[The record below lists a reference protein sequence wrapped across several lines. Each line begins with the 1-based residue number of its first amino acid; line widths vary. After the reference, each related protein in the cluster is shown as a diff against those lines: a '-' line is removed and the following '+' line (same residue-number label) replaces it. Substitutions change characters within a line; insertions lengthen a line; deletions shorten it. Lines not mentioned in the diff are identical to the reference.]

1 MRAKDDGKSLHE
13 AAEEAVSE
21 VKGRVGKNFKVNMD
35 AVLAKG
41 VNERSDHEQ
50 KAVDAYLQE
59 LHKAGRRKSEVL
71 VDVLNDAYERGYAG
85 AKIKDSE
92 LRGLVKALAQDPAL
106 VGYLTLSDPDLMTTL
121 QNGYLYGR
129 YSDEQLRVLLDYAR
143 MRVHAEGYKDGRE
156 SERAATVNRQ
166 SGRQELV
173 TLKSGERKVYVT
185 DGVIVADGDGVV
197 DRRRSSEVLTVR
209 DAATGKMEMISS
221 GDVLRYE
228 GVPEREP
235 ESVVE
240 ADGPDAVESPEGDTS
255 DAPKETWEG
264 GKYSLSD
271 SDSGRGGRFVQ
282 DEHGNINLVE
292 IPQEIFNKIKVSPL
306 PFRLTESMVAH
317 VYKQH
322 GNELGL
328 DSLSEAAEFV
338 VEVMRN
344 VDHVREGDNG
354 TFIFSVEN
362 GRMRIGK
369 RAIAIVVNAQSGD
382 FMGIKTSGYDRLKS
396 LQQRPLLWEK
406 GANETSATGAA
417 PVNVTS
423 EPTSQSGEPTGSASN
438 QNNGLSGDK
447 DSESSS
453 DVQVVAGAPADYVRG
468 MVLTIRDDD
477 GEVTH
482 AMVSGRGRA
491 EGGKYV
497 PDETGNLIEYVV
509 DGVARREHVSKL
521 GERVVSHV
529 PMQSADEG
537 FNHESTLNTRNKLQ
551 SADSEKPLSDSDEPV
566 EPELAPMAMRKVGR
580 GKSAHEVPDVVSAGV
595 ERSVRYITEELP
607 EEIRR
612 DFVRNGVDGAE
623 SRLKKA
629 KEARKKIKLEGI
641 DTNRYNAETAAADA
655 EIATA
660 ERELGVWTEIRNRM
674 DERER
679 AERDA
684 REAAD
689 RATLERAVEAEAE
702 RQAAE
707 LARRAEQEARGAHA
721 VHPAIKQKWENAKK
735 VEGFESEIPLP
746 NGEKVSGRYVLV
758 ESGAATPSHNAAEG
772 FAKNEGFPVDENG
785 NTVND
790 RDYERDKSAQDITRT
805 MADNYDS
812 RAIYT
817 IPVVS
822 RDGVVLSGNG
832 RTIAGEIAAEQGTD
846 RAYIEHLMKYGRQYG
861 FTAEQVSGMEHP
873 RVLFMADGDMPY
885 TAETF
890 AKFNAQEMKSQSRTE
905 QAVKL
910 GKTVD
915 GGTFGRVISM
925 INGYDSLS
933 DFYGD
938 RAAVTEAI
946 NDLRRSGVVNDMQYA
961 EMFDGDTVSPIGQ
974 QMLEGML
981 IGKAFESNPD
991 AVRQLSEHPSM
1002 RQRVVAALAEISSNA
1017 RLGEEYS
1024 LETEL
1029 AEAIN
1034 LASSALKNGYKHGDH
1049 VSAWARQG
1057 NLFEFDLERGSVADY
1072 TNAAILLLA
1081 DLLNHREVNK
1091 LKKALALYNRDAA
1104 KAAAGMADMFVGGV
1118 RSKADILKD
1127 ILNLLDYGD
1136 KKEQDAALARAA
1148 EQRKRDS
1155 GGPGGE
1161 DAGTKQAGVAGRGG
1175 EGNGSAERGAGEEHS
1190 LGKTGD
1196 RSVSE
1201 WFGPIYTQFEG
1212 KATEAEAYLR
1222 ETNDGVAKG
1231 ALTYPG
1237 VAPIDLVW
1245 GDMNAGYMKIVI
1257 KHPEVVGKLQEI
1269 LSSTTIKSQSDNR
1282 IVFESDTHKMIVSR
1296 MKGSQPTDNW
1306 LLTAYEKKEKPVSA
1320 SSSDIE
1326 TEPEGKRN
1334 GTATPQNG
1342 ASSGGKVSESSVTSK
1357 GKGEK
1362 VAENQTPNAVQA
1374 ALAAAEQE
1382 TNTEPTEAQKKAGN
1396 YKKGHVKI
1404 DGYDVTIEQ
1413 PKGSVRRGTDASG
1426 KQWEQEMHNTY
1437 GYIRGTEGVDGDHI
1451 DVFLSDDPSQGDVFV
1466 VDQVNKDGTF
1476 DEHKVMYGFP
1486 DIESARKAYLSN
1498 YEDGWQGLGAITQV
1512 SKEEFKKWID
1522 SSHRKTKPFAQYKG
1536 VKPLAGQSGEQ
1547 PKEPTVKAGEG
1558 YVSAAERQLEE
1569 LKRQAEREGGHI
1581 LILPSEGTEEAG
1593 GLSSRTLDLSS
1604 TGEGTDLFG
1613 NEQGSGKKSPS
1624 DGKTWLQRVAGEA
1637 GAVGERERV
1646 LRDALVEKL
1655 RGSGI
1660 KVIMDAAEGQRVL
1673 DAAKRADEI
1682 LREMGKRK
1690 SASETAS
1697 VPDREHHHAVISV
1710 AEDGAKVLQNL
1721 ETLAKKYENISGQ
1734 RKNFLNE
1741 VGQILGTQQYGSNSQ
1756 YADFEAANG
1765 QVFTIRLADHNAHVS
1780 GFDNEGR
1787 SEGISIV
1794 VTPKNNLGI
1803 DNDGKAH
1810 LVEFY
1815 YNSIKLRKAEGS
1827 PYAAIVRSIEQA
1839 LYSGEYRDTTGL
1851 AQREEVN
1858 AENVIR
1864 EMRVWHGSGAEFD
1877 AFDHSHMGEGEG
1889 AQAYGWGTY
1898 VTQVEGIGRAYA
1910 RSSGGSRVFYDGRE
1924 VDPHSR
1930 GTLAEQCYA
1939 AVARRVLDGK
1949 MTAGEYIAER
1959 LANFDMQ
1966 LVRWRESGK
1975 EQFIADT
1982 EKMRDVFASMD
1993 AELFELVEGP
2003 AVLYE
2008 VEVPDNDGGNYLQ
2021 YDKQMGAQG
2030 DALERID
2037 NELTARGWHRS
2048 EQNDVQ
2054 VQNQIVR
2061 LEKDGKDIILRPVQQ
2076 GRDLY
2081 AELENGLGSARAAS
2095 EFLRDCGFT
2104 GIVYP
2109 AEFRS
2114 GGRSDGAKNYVIFD
2128 EADAKIVG
2136 KTRFF
2141 RTADGEVYGYTKG
2154 GKIYLDPRIA
2164 TAETAVHEYAH
2175 LWAEALR
2182 GGNAAEWANVVK
2194 LMRGTGLWDEVKRDY
2209 PELKTDDEVAEE
2221 VLARFS
2227 GRRGAERLRAAQEA
2241 AVRKAGGV
2249 VEASH
2254 VISSFEKVKQAI
2266 KRFWR
2271 AFADFMHIHY
2281 ESAEEVADR
2290 VLADLLDGLNPGESG
2305 RVNEQSTGREAGEE
2319 IKLQKAV
2326 GGYDVDVV
2334 PFHRVIDEM
2343 FDNADF
2349 DKSAH
2354 QRERYDLG
2362 VTPEW
2367 MKGVGITGENFSLS
2381 FKNIKTHQG
2390 KDADHNLT
2398 REEWHQLPEALKM
2411 PFLVTKRKDASDK
2424 FRLYVNIIHNG
2435 HYVAVGVDVKRV
2447 NQGKNKPMLEVN
2459 SIKTVFGHKEKMS
2472 ANEVVLTYDKN
2483 ITPEQEALLRG
2494 LDYREYP
2501 TIQELS
2507 AANVRNNSDIAKVK
2521 RTMQEDRDD
2530 VTEDTAMYRIREDE
2544 AGDIHGENFKN
2555 WFGDWENDPDEASKV
2570 VDESGR
2576 PKVVL
2581 HGTPNT
2587 DFHEFRDD
2595 MIGSANDPGWLGR
2608 GFYFYGNN
2616 PEYARQYANGGRVM
2630 EVYLNIR
2637 NPYYATVEDMERLAE
2652 ANSAEASR
2660 EFRERLE
2667 AEGYDGVYYNGDLN
2681 EEWVA
2686 FHPNQIKSAT
2696 DNVGTYDSN
2705 NDDVRYRIREDEPAN
2720 VRRMTQED
2728 RDMMRSAVEQAAAK
2742 LGAPVDVYVTA
2753 EEVTHSDA
2761 AEQARRRESK
2771 GWWDPKTGRIGIVL
2785 GNNRDVDDALATMGH
2800 ETIAHYGLREMIGE
2814 ERYNEFLD
2822 EVYSHLREDLKK
2834 GVDDAAGRSFM
2845 DDVTKNREKSRSY
2858 EHHRRTAVDEL
2869 FGRLAEKPF
2878 EEFSEGERT
2887 LWRRLKSKVRELLD
2901 RFLVTLGLP
2910 KWFELGDNELRYMLW
2925 RSKER
2930 LERGREHPIEYAHD
2944 VAKRVELGLD
2954 GETLYRPGDETEDLW
2969 NDSSLG
2975 LDERTTLAAAR
2986 LASLHSEDRRQTLGA
3001 MRAIGGNLSNLRR
3014 AMGLQKRFDRTTVK
3028 RVADLA
3034 RVLIA
3039 TGHLSDLS
3047 KGEVKRLLSAV
3058 KNATGHSDIDGD
3070 VQKVMDIMVDNQL
3083 KRAEDMF
3090 EKLLRVRDNKIDQNG
3105 VRVMGALDTKGQ
3117 RMIKALRSALKMRS
3131 EDLDARI
3138 SDCVDRL
3145 DSSDSITRGN
3155 AESELEGLMLA
3166 RKYRDGVGR
3175 IESEIESLEREVR
3188 LKEEQI
3194 YDFERVAVV
3203 DGEGAEVLKQ
3213 DGEPRTTEKRRLKPE
3228 FKNPDDDAKRRLKQ
3242 VRAEISALEDG
3253 IRASKLD
3260 LNRSYMELLPDLG
3273 GSVAGSITR
3282 GKSWLAKEEARR
3294 QEIWHAANS
3303 DLMGVDVTTQGMDPA
3318 DESGLRNTGLVRFLL
3333 GPMASFEK
3341 MLRYFGQ
3348 RSAYGEGRL
3357 YQKFMR
3363 GHSDCTDREWRN
3375 YKRGRDEMDAK
3386 AKDLFGVK
3394 WMQVGAQM
3402 RDGKKFP
3409 MIEIEY
3415 TDNGKLVKDS
3425 LRQDEAAYLIAV
3437 NKMVD
3442 GRIKLAPMGL
3452 TDDVI
3457 AEIAERVD
3465 PRMLE
3470 LADWYQHEFLPKSR
3484 ERYNEVYER
3493 MFGAPMAEIENY
3505 IHLVINTKDVPQN
3518 KEIGKQGV
3526 DATPSTITGSLK
3538 ERTRNS
3544 MPLRLHTSLVD
3555 VAMGEHAK
3563 MERWAAWA
3571 EYNRDLKDLLNY
3583 KRFRAK
3589 VENMSSVEFGSG
3601 SDLLK
3606 KFEDACAV
3614 VSGDYTGA
3622 GSKSE
3627 VDRLATNWAK
3637 GVATAKINFRTHTA
3651 LKQLLS
3657 FPAFMSDARPGDIMY
3672 CVANPEGSVKWAMEN
3687 LPGFSKRW
3695 ESRRAGDTRLME
3707 TDSDYAFWR
3716 NKFVKELNRYGMTMN
3731 AGVDCLTVAMGA
3743 RAVYMTALR
3752 RYRSYGYSDIAI
3764 RRATELLMQNGTGSV
3779 LGLLSRE
3786 GVGDIALA
3794 WGNRREGLCHAIL
3807 RHVVEQSDYESVD
3820 ELLSALRGTIMEGR
3834 VTRQGDDVV
3843 FNWKGNRAVVTKDE
3857 TGNYVL
3863 TVYDVIRAKAS
3874 KKRSEADATSLY
3886 QSIFGAANGNLVSQ
3900 HSASVGKNSGF
3911 TEDMQAI
3918 GNNRFGTVYRWQ
3930 GEDLAKKKALQDA
3943 YVSYN
3948 SSQQSSEGAFV
3959 SAQQIEGTLGS
3970 AATTVFRNASMG
3982 YERRLTTGMRNLRNM
3997 SRKGYKAEVIENT
4010 KKQMMEEGLTEDQ
4023 ASRAAER
4030 VYNRAV
4036 WHSMMDVA
4044 NFGFA
4049 LPFLWYLG
4057 PALWYV
4063 IAGDDEDES
4072 EEMLKDAATHA
4083 LFGPIEGFTLG
4094 GTVSEL
4100 GNTVLSTYATG
4111 GGWDD
4116 VKKSL
4121 RYKNM
4126 NPMPML
4132 SDAQSLFNSFSTDAW
4147 QGMNDLTNL
4156 LVQAGVGVNPQTL
4169 TDVGVAILDATN
4181 GDMGLAKE
4189 SAFLIMRILQV
4200 PQSQLDELFIDEI
4213 GLTARDAGK
4222 LSASEIAKRWAQYK
4236 RRRMSPLTGM
4246 AYSDERVDEIDAKMI
4261 KRFQGKLEDRIS
4273 RLDDKTVME
4282 GVSNRDE
4289 LLGESY
4295 LKEAKKRMEGME
4307 TDALGEAFDAGDES
4321 VRSLASKELAKRSGL
4336 SKAPLSDSKTDYN
4349 KVYAAKRTYVDLA
4362 DDITLAEWK
4371 KRVDEGSDE
4380 RMKTVMNSYDKRLK
4394 ALRKMLGQ
4402 GRDAEVMEEI
4412 RRVRG
4417 EALRE
4422 RNNR

>member
-1 MRAKDDGKSLHE
+1 MFPSTAYTLEG
-13 AAEEAVSE
+13 VSE
-21 VKGRVGKNFKVNMD
+21 SLGDVRLVLSQDYLKGDLKP
-35 AVLAKG
+35 AS
-41 VNERSDHEQ
+41 EEQ
-50 KAVDAYLQE
+50 IDAYLQ
-59 LHKAGRRKSEVL
+59 
-71 VDVLNDAYERGYAG
+71 
-85 AKIKDSE
+85 
-92 LRGLVKALAQDPAL
+92 
-106 VGYLTLSDPDLMTTL
+106 
-121 QNGYLYGR
+121 
-129 YSDEQLRVLLDYAR
+129 
-143 MRVHAEGYKDGRE
+143 
-156 SERAATVNRQ
+156 
-166 SGRQELV
+166 
-173 TLKSGERKVYVT
+173 
-185 DGVIVADGDGVV
+185 
-197 DRRRSSEVLTVR
+197 
-209 DAATGKMEMISS
+209 
-221 GDVLRYE
+221 
-228 GVPEREP
+228 
-235 ESVVE
+235 
-240 ADGPDAVESPEGDTS
+240 
-255 DAPKETWEG
+255 
-264 GKYSLSD
+264 
-271 SDSGRGGRFVQ
+271 
-282 DEHGNINLVE
+282 
-292 IPQEIFNKIKVSPL
+292 
-306 PFRLTESMVAH
+306 
-317 VYKQH
+317 
-322 GNELGL
+322 NELGL
-328 DSLSEAAEFV
+328 KKENGYYYGNEYFSITDVGADGD
-338 VEVMRN
+338 N
-344 VDHVREGDNG
+344 VLVDNNGHLYFIDPIIKFKKPAKDVLAWAGRTYGADGVGPEDTAVYRLREGEPPTKTGIGYKVFVMKDGKLYPPMVANPNG
-354 TFIFSVEN
+354 E
-362 GRMRIGK
+362 
-369 RAIAIVVNAQSGD
+369 
-382 FMGIKTSGYDRLKS
+382 
-396 LQQRPLLWEK
+396 
-406 GANETSATGAA
+406 ATPVGVWLDADAA
-417 PVNVTS
+417 PVAGVTK
-423 EPTSQSGEPTGSASN
+423 TGR
-438 QNNGLSGDK
+438 Q
-447 DSESSS
+447 
-453 DVQVVAGAPADYVRG
+453 QVKA
-468 MVLTIRDDD
+468 
-477 GEVTH
+477 
-482 AMVSGRGRA
+482 
-491 EGGKYV
+491 GGKGTQGGSGKLAYR
-497 PDETGNLIEYVV
+497 PGWHLGEIPYALQFNRMNPETG
-509 DGVARREHVSKL
+509 
-521 GERVVSHV
+521 
-529 PMQSADEG
+529 Q
-537 FNHESTLNTRNKLQ
+537 
-551 SADSEKPLSDSDEPV
+551 
-566 EPELAPMAMRKVGR
+566 
-580 GKSAHEVPDVVSAGV
+580 
-595 ERSVRYITEELP
+595 
-607 EEIRR
+607 
-612 DFVRNGVDGAE
+612 
-623 SRLKKA
+623 
-629 KEARKKIKLEGI
+629 
-641 DTNRYNAETAAADA
+641 
-655 EIATA
+655 
-660 ERELGVWTEIRNRM
+660 RELFPANFVW
-674 DERER
+674 
-679 AERDA
+679 AEVEYANDVDYQE
-684 REAAD
+684 EAM
-689 RATLERAVEAEAE
+689 
-702 RQAAE
+702 
-707 LARRAEQEARGAHA
+707 
-721 VHPAIKQKWENAKK
+721 
-735 VEGFESEIPLP
+735 S
-746 NGEKVSGRYVLV
+746 
-758 ESGAATPSHNAAEG
+758 
-772 FAKNEGFPVDENG
+772 
-785 NTVND
+785 
-790 RDYERDKSAQDITRT
+790 
-805 MADNYDS
+805 
-812 RAIYT
+812 
-817 IPVVS
+817 
-822 RDGVVLSGNG
+822 
-832 RTIAGEIAAEQGTD
+832 
-846 RAYIEHLMKYGRQYG
+846 YG
-861 FTAEQVSGMEHP
+861 
-873 RVLFMADGDMPY
+873 
-885 TAETF
+885 
-890 AKFNAQEMKSQSRTE
+890 
-905 QAVKL
+905 
-910 GKTVD
+910 
-915 GGTFGRVISM
+915 
-925 INGYDSLS
+925 
-933 DFYGD
+933 
-938 RAAVTEAI
+938 
-946 NDLRRSGVVNDMQYA
+946 
-961 EMFDGDTVSPIGQ
+961 
-974 QMLEGML
+974 
-981 IGKAFESNPD
+981 
-991 AVRQLSEHPSM
+991 
-1002 RQRVVAALAEISSNA
+1002 
-1017 RLGEEYS
+1017 
-1024 LETEL
+1024 
-1029 AEAIN
+1029 
-1034 LASSALKNGYKHGDH
+1034 
-1049 VSAWARQG
+1049 
-1057 NLFEFDLERGSVADY
+1057 
-1072 TNAAILLLA
+1072 
-1081 DLLNHREVNK
+1081 
-1091 LKKALALYNRDAA
+1091 
-1104 KAAAGMADMFVGGV
+1104 
-1118 RSKADILKD
+1118 
-1127 ILNLLDYGD
+1127 
-1136 KKEQDAALARAA
+1136 
-1148 EQRKRDS
+1148 
-1155 GGPGGE
+1155 
-1161 DAGTKQAGVAGRGG
+1161 
-1175 EGNGSAERGAGEEHS
+1175 
-1190 LGKTGD
+1190 
-1196 RSVSE
+1196 
-1201 WFGPIYTQFEG
+1201 
-1212 KATEAEAYLR
+1212 
-1222 ETNDGVAKG
+1222 
-1231 ALTYPG
+1231 
-1237 VAPIDLVW
+1237 
-1245 GDMNAGYMKIVI
+1245 MN
-1257 KHPEVVGKLQEI
+1257 
-1269 LSSTTIKSQSDNR
+1269 
-1282 IVFESDTHKMIVSR
+1282 
-1296 MKGSQPTDNW
+1296 
-1306 LLTAYEKKEKPVSA
+1306 
-1320 SSSDIE
+1320 
-1326 TEPEGKRN
+1326 
-1334 GTATPQNG
+1334 
-1342 ASSGGKVSESSVTSK
+1342 
-1357 GKGEK
+1357 
-1362 VAENQTPNAVQA
+1362 
-1374 ALAAAEQE
+1374 
-1382 TNTEPTEAQKKAGN
+1382 
-1396 YKKGHVKI
+1396 
-1404 DGYDVTIEQ
+1404 
-1413 PKGSVRRGTDASG
+1413 ASG
-1426 KQWEQEMHNTY
+1426 KFQHSLAGLPRLPENGSYRYRTNPDPNTDPWVIT
-1437 GYIRGTEGVDGDHI
+1437 GAMKVNRILKPSEVDAMVEAAGRE
-1451 DVFLSDDPSQGDVFV
+1451 PQ
-1466 VDQVNKDGTF
+1466 QRQ
-1476 DEHKVMYGFP
+1476 
-1486 DIESARKAYLSN
+1486 A
-1498 YEDGWQGLGAITQV
+1498 GAIT
-1512 SKEEFKKWID
+1512 
-1522 SSHRKTKPFAQYKG
+1522 
-1536 VKPLAGQSGEQ
+1536 
-1547 PKEPTVKAGEG
+1547 
-1558 YVSAAERQLEE
+1558 
-1569 LKRQAEREGGHI
+1569 
-1581 LILPSEGTEEAG
+1581 
-1593 GLSSRTLDLSS
+1593 
-1604 TGEGTDLFG
+1604 
-1613 NEQGSGKKSPS
+1613 
-1624 DGKTWLQRVAGEA
+1624 
-1637 GAVGERERV
+1637 
-1646 LRDALVEKL
+1646 
-1655 RGSGI
+1655 
-1660 KVIMDAAEGQRVL
+1660 
-1673 DAAKRADEI
+1673 DE
-1682 LREMGKRK
+1682 
-1690 SASETAS
+1690 
-1697 VPDREHHHAVISV
+1697 
-1710 AEDGAKVLQNL
+1710 
-1721 ETLAKKYENISGQ
+1721 
-1734 RKNFLNE
+1734 
-1741 VGQILGTQQYGSNSQ
+1741 
-1756 YADFEAANG
+1756 
-1765 QVFTIRLADHNAHVS
+1765 
-1780 GFDNEGR
+1780 
-1787 SEGISIV
+1787 
-1794 VTPKNNLGI
+1794 
-1803 DNDGKAH
+1803 
-1810 LVEFY
+1810 
-1815 YNSIKLRKAEGS
+1815 
-1827 PYAAIVRSIEQA
+1827 
-1839 LYSGEYRDTTGL
+1839 
-1851 AQREEVN
+1851 
-1858 AENVIR
+1858 
-1864 EMRVWHGSGAEFD
+1864 
-1877 AFDHSHMGEGEG
+1877 
-1889 AQAYGWGTY
+1889 
-1898 VTQVEGIGRAYA
+1898 QVE
-1910 RSSGGSRVFYDGRE
+1910 
-1924 VDPHSR
+1924 
-1930 GTLAEQCYA
+1930 
-1939 AVARRVLDGK
+1939 
-1949 MTAGEYIAER
+1949 
-1959 LANFDMQ
+1959 
-1966 LVRWRESGK
+1966 
-1975 EQFIADT
+1975 
-1982 EKMRDVFASMD
+1982 
-1993 AELFELVEGP
+1993 
-2003 AVLYE
+2003 
-2008 VEVPDNDGGNYLQ
+2008 
-2021 YDKQMGAQG
+2021 
-2030 DALERID
+2030 AL
-2037 NELTARGWHRS
+2037 N
-2048 EQNDVQ
+2048 
-2054 VQNQIVR
+2054 
-2061 LEKDGKDIILRPVQQ
+2061 
-2076 GRDLY
+2076 
-2081 AELENGLGSARAAS
+2081 
-2095 EFLRDCGFT
+2095 
-2104 GIVYP
+2104 
-2109 AEFRS
+2109 
-2114 GGRSDGAKNYVIFD
+2114 
-2128 EADAKIVG
+2128 
-2136 KTRFF
+2136 
-2141 RTADGEVYGYTKG
+2141 
-2154 GKIYLDPRIA
+2154 
-2164 TAETAVHEYAH
+2164 
-2175 LWAEALR
+2175 
-2182 GGNAAEWANVVK
+2182 
-2194 LMRGTGLWDEVKRDY
+2194 
-2209 PELKTDDEVAEE
+2209 
-2221 VLARFS
+2221 
-2227 GRRGAERLRAAQEA
+2227 
-2241 AVRKAGGV
+2241 
-2249 VEASH
+2249 
-2254 VISSFEKVKQAI
+2254 
-2266 KRFWR
+2266 
-2271 AFADFMHIHY
+2271 
-2281 ESAEEVADR
+2281 
-2290 VLADLLDGLNPGESG
+2290 
-2305 RVNEQSTGREAGEE
+2305 
-2319 IKLQKAV
+2319 
-2326 GGYDVDVV
+2326 
-2334 PFHRVIDEM
+2334 
-2343 FDNADF
+2343 
-2349 DKSAH
+2349 
-2354 QRERYDLG
+2354 
-2362 VTPEW
+2362 
-2367 MKGVGITGENFSLS
+2367 
-2381 FKNIKTHQG
+2381 
-2390 KDADHNLT
+2390 
-2398 REEWHQLPEALKM
+2398 
-2411 PFLVTKRKDASDK
+2411 
-2424 FRLYVNIIHNG
+2424 
-2435 HYVAVGVDVKRV
+2435 
-2447 NQGKNKPMLEVN
+2447 
-2459 SIKTVFGHKEKMS
+2459 
-2472 ANEVVLTYDKN
+2472 
-2483 ITPEQEALLRG
+2483 
-2494 LDYREYP
+2494 
-2501 TIQELS
+2501 
-2507 AANVRNNSDIAKVK
+2507 AKVK
-2521 RTMQEDRDD
+2521 RTM
-2530 VTEDTAMYRIREDE
+2530 
-2544 AGDIHGENFKN
+2544 
-2555 WFGDWENDPDEASKV
+2555 
-2570 VDESGR
+2570 
-2576 PKVVL
+2576 
-2581 HGTPNT
+2581 
-2587 DFHEFRDD
+2587 
-2595 MIGSANDPGWLGR
+2595 
-2608 GFYFYGNN
+2608 
-2616 PEYARQYANGGRVM
+2616 
-2630 EVYLNIR
+2630 
-2637 NPYYATVEDMERLAE
+2637 
-2652 ANSAEASR
+2652 
-2660 EFRERLE
+2660 
-2667 AEGYDGVYYNGDLN
+2667 
-2681 EEWVA
+2681 
-2686 FHPNQIKSAT
+2686 
-2696 DNVGTYDSN
+2696 
-2705 NDDVRYRIREDEPAN
+2705 
-2720 VRRMTQED
+2720 QED
-2728 RDMMRSAVEQAAAK
+2728 RDMMRSAVEQMGEK
-2742 LGAPVDVYVTA
+2742 LHTNINIIEDVNEITHPNA
-2753 EEVTHSDA
+2753 EVQEL
-2761 AEQARRRESK
+2761 RRGSK
-2771 GWWDPKTGRIGIVL
+2771 GWYDTATGQVYIVL
-2785 GNNRDVDDALATMGH
+2785 ANNRDIDDVKASVWH
-2800 ETIAHYGLREMIGE
+2800 ETIAHKGLREMIGE

-2878 EEFSEGERT
+2878 EEFNGKERN
-2887 LWRRLKSKVRELLD
+2887 LWQWLKAKVRHLLN
-2901 RFLVTLGLP
+2901 RFLGSLKLP

-2969 NDSSLG
+2969 NDGSLG

-3131 EDLDARI
+3131 EDLKARI

-3166 RKYRDGVGR
+3166 RKYHDGVVR

-3213 DGEPRTTEKRRLKPE
+3213 DGEPRTTEKRRLK
-3228 FKNPDDDAKRRLKQ
+3228 Q

-3273 GSVAGSITR
+3273 GRVAGSITR

-3303 DLMGVDVTTQGMDPA
+3303 DLMGVDVTTQGMDRA

-3518 KEIGKQGV
+3518 KEIGEQGV

-3672 CVANPEGSVKWAMEN
+3672 CVANPEGSVMWAMEN

-3764 RRATELLMQNGTGSV
+3764 RRATDLLMQNGTGSV

-3794 WGNRREGLCHAIL
+3794 WGDRREGLCHAIL

-3911 TEDMQAI
+3911 TGDMQAI
-3918 GNNRFGTVYRWQ
+3918 GNNRFGTVYKWQ

-3970 AATTVFRNASMG
+3970 AATTVFRNASIG

-4063 IAGDDEDES
+4063 LAGDDEDES
-4072 EEMLKDAATHA
+4072 KEMLKDAATHA

-4307 TDALGEAFDAGDES
+4307 TDALGEVFDAGDES

-4371 KRVDEGSDE
+4371 KRVDDGSDE
-4380 RMKTVMNSYDKRLK
+4380 RMKTVMKSYDARLK

-4402 GRDAEVMEEI
+4402 GHDAEVMEEI